1 VEKTGETVRT
11 SRSRPQ
17 RLAFGNDLEW
27 DIQPGRSSSP
37 GNKPVAGSGAF
48 GPGDMTLFWSG
59 DNKIVVT
66 QQAMGTQFLDDCRAI
81 LGYENLTHLAAGA
94 VEPSHSLSE
103 DVMGDDRVL
112 TRLAELLDG
121 GPDDGPVYV
130 ESYAA
135 TPEYAALV
143 ANIRAR
149 LSRPVTD
156 LMTPED
162 LELISILDS
171 KIQAREFFSAAAGSS
186 SIRLTRAFTA
196 RRGSDLARLAESVL
210 RVIGPVIVKADFGA
224 GGHDMTL
231 VKSPASLRDDI
242 AGLLSSALDSDFL
255 IEEYLK
261 SPSGDVL
268 PVAYSGAVGHDG
280 EVSTI
285 GTCRQFFFAEWR
297 HVGSHVG
304 IGAMPPGCSD
314 KVFQAGEAI
323 AKIAGSFGYRGPL
336 NIDFLYRDSDFML
349 FPLEMNPRRCLSATL
364 GDICMQIFGL
374 GYEKTVSAMA
384 KRWVPVHPSIASY
397 GRLRDTLLSR
407 GLFARETEGL
417 VILPYMV
424 TTLPESSIIGLAVL
438 GTDPTTVDSAFSEV
452 THLLAQPPGA

>member
-1 VEKTGETVRT
+1 V
-11 SRSRPQ
+11 
-17 RLAFGNDLEW
+17 AFSNDLEW
-27 DIQPGRSSSP
+27 DIQPGRSNSP
-37 GNKPVAGSGAF
+37 GNKPVVGDAAF

-66 QQAMGTQFLDDCRAI
+66 QQAMDTQFLDDCRAI
-81 LGYENLTHLAAGA
+81 LGYENLTHLAVGA
-94 VEPSHSLSE
+94 AEPSHSLCE
-103 DVMGDDRVL
+103 DLMGDDRVL
-112 TRLAELLDG
+112 GQLGELLAG

-135 TPEYAALV
+135 TPEYTALV

-156 LMTPED
+156 LMAPED

-171 KIQAREFFSAAAGSS
+171 KIQAREFFSVASASS
-186 SIRLTRAFTA
+186 PIRLTRAFTA
-196 RRGSDLARLAESVL
+196 RRGSDLARIAGFAL
-210 RVIGPVIVKADFGA
+210 RVLGSAVVKAEFGA

-231 VKSPASLRDDI
+231 IKSADSLRDDI
-242 AGLLSSALDSDFL
+242 TALLSPALDTDFL
-255 IEEYLK
+255 IEEYLR
-261 SPSGDVL
+261 PPRGDVL
-268 PVAYSGAVGHDG
+268 PVAYCGMVGHDG
-280 EVSTI
+280 ETSSI

-297 HVGSHVG
+297 HVGSQVG

-314 KVFQAGEAI
+314 KVLQAGEAI

-336 NIDFLYRDSDFML
+336 NIDFLYRDSDSTL

-374 GYEKTVSAMA
+374 GYEKTASAVA
-384 KRWVPVHPSIASY
+384 RRWIPVHPSITSY

-407 GLFARETEGL
+407 GLFGRETDGL

-424 TTLPESSIIGLAVL
+424 TTLPGSSFIGLAVV
-438 GTDPTTVDSAFSEV
+438 GTDPATVESAFGEA
-452 THLLAQPPGA
+452 TQLLAQPPGADPRLCTRGR